1 MKKSYLAANARLE
14 RDLGDDLS
22 YLKEWVAVTQ
32 GISPEEG
39 SEDGILRAVLR
50 QDAKTREAA
59 MALPF
64 ETEPASYT
72 RNLEKIADKVT
83 PK

>member
-1 MKKSYLAANARLE
+1 M
-14 RDLGDDLS
+14 GDDIS
-22 YLKEWVAVTQ
+22 HLKEWAALTQ
-32 GISPEEG
+32 GIAPENG
-39 SEDGILRAVLR
+39 SEDSILRAVLR
-50 QDAKTREAA
+50 QDAQARDAA

-72 RNLEKIADKVT
+72 RALEMIANKVT

>member
-1 MKKSYLAANARLE
+1 M
-14 RDLGDDLS
+14 GDDIS
-22 YLKEWVAVTQ
+22 HLKEWAAVAQ
-32 GISPEEG
+32 GIATDAG

-50 QDAKTREAA
+50 QDARAREAA

-72 RNLEKIADKVT
+72 RMLEKIADKVT

>member
-1 MKKSYLAANARLE
+1 M
-14 RDLGDDLS
+14 GDDIS
-22 YLKEWVAVTQ
+22 HLKEWAALAQ
-32 GISPEEG
+32 GIAPEAG

-50 QDAKTREAA
+50 QDAQARDVA

-64 ETEPASYT
+64 ETEPASYS
-72 RNLEKIADKVT
+72 RILEKIADKVT

>member
-1 MKKSYLAANARLE
+1 
-14 RDLGDDLS
+14 LGDEIS
-22 YLKEWVAVTQ
+22 HLKEWAALAQ
-32 GISPEEG
+32 GIAPEAG

-50 QDAKTREAA
+50 QDAQARDAA

-72 RNLEKIADKVT
+72 RMLEKIADKVT

>member
-1 MKKSYLAANARLE
+1 M
-14 RDLGDDLS
+14 GDDLS
-22 YLKEWVAVTQ
+22 YLKEWAAVTQ
-32 GISPEEG
+32 GVLPEAG

-50 QDAKTREAA
+50 QDAKVREAA

>member
-1 MKKSYLAANARLE
+1 M
-14 RDLGDDLS
+14 GDDIS
-22 YLKEWVAVTQ
+22 HLKEWAAVAQ
-32 GISPEEG
+32 GIAPDTG

-50 QDAKTREAA
+50 QDARAREAA

-72 RNLEKIADKVT
+72 RMLEKIADKVT

>member
-1 MKKSYLAANARLE
+1 M
-14 RDLGDDLS
+14 GDDIS
-22 YLKEWVAVTQ
+22 YLKEWAALAQ
-32 GISPEEG
+32 GIAPEAG
-39 SEDGILRAVLR
+39 SGDDILRAVLR
-50 QDAKTREAA
+50 QDAQARDAA

-72 RNLEKIADKVT
+72 RMLEKIADKLT

>member
-1 MKKSYLAANARLE
+1 M
-14 RDLGDDLS
+14 GDDLS

-64 ETEPASYT
+64 ET
-72 RNLEKIADKVT
+72 
-83 PK
+83 

>member
-1 MKKSYLAANARLE
+1 MPPPGELLKHRE
-14 RDLGDDLS
+14 GELGDDIS
-22 YLKEWVAVTQ
+22 HLKEWAALAQ
-32 GISPEEG
+32 GIAPEAG
-39 SEDGILRAVLR
+39 AEDGILRAVLR
-50 QDAKTREAA
+50 QDTQVRDAA

-72 RNLEKIADKVT
+72 RMLEKNADKVT

>member
-1 MKKSYLAANARLE
+1 MSDE
-14 RDLGDDLS
+14 IS
-22 YLKEWVAVTQ
+22 HLKEWAALTQ
-32 GISPEEG
+32 GIAPDRG
-39 SEDGILRAVLR
+39 PEDGILRAVLR
-50 QDAKTREAA
+50 QDSPARDAA

-72 RNLEKIADKVT
+72 RTLEQIADKVT

>member
-1 MKKSYLAANARLE
+1 MGEDISHLKDWAALA
-14 RDLGDDLS
+14 
-22 YLKEWVAVTQ
+22 Q
-32 GISPEEG
+32 GIAPEAG

-50 QDAKTREAA
+50 QDAQARDAA

-72 RNLEKIADKVT
+72 RMLETIADKVT

>member
-1 MKKSYLAANARLE
+1 M
-14 RDLGDDLS
+14 GDDIS
-22 YLKEWVAVTQ
+22 YLKEWAAVTQ
-32 GISPEEG
+32 GVLPEAG

-50 QDAKTREAA
+50 QDAKTRGAA

>member
-1 MKKSYLAANARLE
+1 LE
-14 RDLGDDLS
+14 RILGDDIS
-22 YLKEWVAVTQ
+22 YLKEWAAVTQ
-32 GISPEEG
+32 GISPEAG
-39 SEDGILRAVLR
+39 SEDSILRAVIR
-50 QDAKTREAA
+50 QDAKAREAA

-72 RNLEKIADKVT
+72 RTLEKIADEVT